1 MELILGLSAILVLMF
16 GGRILLFLVDLGFET
31 GDRFLA
37 AFERR
42 LTLYTKALLRGM
54 VFAIHWVFHRFYKPE
69 PEQMTIRSIID
80 SPAELQH
87 MRNQHLLQSRKR
99 APVEIEYSQPKLKGK

>member
-1 MELILGLSAILVLMF
+1 MELVLGLSAILVLMF

-37 AFERR
+37 ACERR

-54 VFAIHWVFHRFYKPE
+54 VFAIRWVFHRFYKPE
-69 PEQMTIRSIID
+69 SEQMTIRSIID

-87 MRNQHLLQSRKR
+87 ILQARKR
-99 APVEIEYSQPKLKGK
+99 APVEIEYSQLKLKGK

>member
-1 MELILGLSAILVLMF
+1 MELVLGLSAILVLMF

-37 AFERR
+37 ACERR

-54 VFAIHWVFHRFYKPE
+54 VFVHIPAHRDHPFRLNV
-69 PEQMTIRSIID
+69 TACS
-80 SPAELQH
+80 
-87 MRNQHLLQSRKR
+87 
-99 APVEIEYSQPKLKGK
+99 G

>member
-1 MELILGLSAILVLMF
+1 MELVLGLSAILVLMF

-37 AFERR
+37 ACERR

-54 VFAIHWVFHRFYKPE
+54 VFAIRWVFHRFY
-69 PEQMTIRSIID
+69 RSEEHT
-80 SPAELQH
+80 SELQSH
-87 MRNQHLLQSRKR
+87 
-99 APVEIEYSQPKLKGK
+99 V